1 MAKKKGSRRS
11 SWRRHRF
18 RHRST
23 QISLPIVITAAM
35 PLIRAA
41 DLAMP
46 NFQSGDIVGGFRSF
60 MHNACGLYTGY
71 YPLDNHFE
79 WNALIQTYVP
89 LGLAVAAHAFL
100 GRRVNPMM
108 KRIPFVGKYI
118 GV

>member
-1 MAKKKGSRRS
+1 
-11 SWRRHRF
+11 
-18 RHRST
+18 
-23 QISLPIVITAAM
+23 M

-46 NFQSGDIVGGFRSF
+46 NFQSGDIMGGIRSF

-79 WNALIQTYVP
+79 WSKLGETYLP
-89 LGLAVAAHAFL
+89 IAVAVGVHAFL
-100 GRRVNPMM
+100 GRRINPMM
-108 KRIPFVGKYI
+108 KRIPLVGKYI